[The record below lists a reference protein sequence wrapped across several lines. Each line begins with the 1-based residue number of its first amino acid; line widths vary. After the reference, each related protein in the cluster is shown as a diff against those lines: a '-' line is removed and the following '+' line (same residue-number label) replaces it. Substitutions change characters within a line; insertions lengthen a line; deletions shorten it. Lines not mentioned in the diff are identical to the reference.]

1 MIYIYYTLL
10 INIYLY
16 YIHIR
21 SISYIMQPAKACQV
35 SSEVTT
41 RLQEL
46 ESTSNNV
53 NVHVEDENVQLIEID
68 NTSIANITQD
78 ASSNCETAEDEKQQI
93 MIYSKA
99 SSVVLPESIF

>member
-1 MIYIYYTLL
+1 
-10 INIYLY
+10 
-16 YIHIR
+16 
-21 SISYIMQPAKACQV
+21 MQPAKACQV

-78 ASSNCETAEDEKQQI
+78 ASSNCETAEDEKQQ
-93 MIYSKA
+93 
-99 SSVVLPESIF
+99 L